1 MQEAENGNVPPVI
14 RDGLKLDNNQVLTL
28 LGGAD
33 RLKSP
38 QKIFASLPKSVD
50 SVGTLQF
57 VTSPRDSDAPG
68 GSDDASCAVC
78 WSEFGIIANR
88 KHLCR
93 ASGRYVCND
102 CSTKRVLE
110 NGTEQRITDGLFN
123 LASFERK
130 AVGGTRKS
138 QVSSHNATSRL
149 ESKSSTGTST
159 STSDRNRSFLG
170 LSSSST
176 GNESDA
182 KEQRSLSATER
193 ITSAFSGLG
202 QAKDAVIERGAKLE
216 GLAEKTEKLN
226 NASVDFMNMAKEL
239 ERQQNSWW

>member
-1 MQEAENGNVPPVI
+1 
-14 RDGLKLDNNQVLTL
+14 
-28 LGGAD
+28 
-33 RLKSP
+33 
-38 QKIFASLPKSVD
+38 
-50 SVGTLQF
+50 
-57 VTSPRDSDAPG
+57 
-68 GSDDASCAVC
+68 
-78 WSEFGIIANR
+78 
-88 KHLCR
+88 
-93 ASGRYVCND
+93 
-102 CSTKRVLE
+102 
-110 NGTEQRITDGLFN
+110 
-123 LASFERK
+123 
-130 AVGGTRKS
+130 
-138 QVSSHNATSRL
+138 VSSHNATSRL